1 MLNRKII
8 ALRYVWTDREGT
20 GSSELQ
26 GGCVVLYRSVF
37 NVVVPGLVA
46 LIVAAIVPSAVS
58 AAPCRLNDPSVLRNI
73 ECGGI
78 YDNAVP
84 LRDGLYEGEPFV
96 PGGAS
101 RNRVE
106 LLDVPPILHDLDGD
120 GIDEAAVLLSKSS
133 GGSGVSTYLA
143 VVSCRDG
150 RAINVGTTGLGNRV
164 MIRSIAGKE
173 GAIVVEVVA
182 TGPGEPLCCPT
193 RNVRNIYRLRNGI
206 LFLASSEDMGTL
218 SLADLKGIPWR
229 LSRLGRNERVPEGV
243 KVTAVFGEGRVSG
256 SGGCNRY
263 SAAVVETGPLGFSI
277 GPAASTKMACPD
289 PAGGFEDRYF
299 SALQAANRFG
309 FLLGNLVLHYGKGD
323 ARETMMFEREVPY

>member
-206 LFLASSEDMGTL
+206 LLLASSEDMGTL

>member
-1 MLNRKII
+1 MIR
-8 ALRYVWTDREGT
+8 
-20 GSSELQ
+20 
-26 GGCVVLYRSVF
+26 YRSVF
-37 NVVVPGLVA
+37 SAVVPGLVA
-46 LIVAAIVPSAVS
+46 LIVAAIVPSAV
-58 AAPCRLNDPSVLRNI
+58 ADAPCRWNDPSVLRNI
-73 ECGGI
+73 EFGGI

-84 LRDGLYEGEPFV
+84 LRDGVYEGEPFV
-96 PGGAS
+96 AGGAS
-101 RNRVE
+101 RHRVE
-106 LLDVPPILHDLDGD
+106 LLDVPPVLHDLDGD
-120 GIDEAAVLLSKSS
+120 GIDEAAVLLAESS

-150 RAINVGTTGLGNRV
+150 RAVNVGTTGLGNRV
-164 MIRSIAGKE
+164 MIRSISGKE

-193 RNVRNIYRLRNGI
+193 RNVRNTYRLRTGN
-206 LFLASSEDMGTL
+206 LLLASSEDMGTL
-218 SLADLKGIPWR
+218 SLADVKGIPWR

-243 KVTAVFGEGRVSG
+243 RVTAVFGEGRISG

-289 PAGGFEDRYF
+289 PAGGFEGRYF
-299 SALQAANRFG
+299 SALQAADRFG

-323 ARETMMFEREVPY
+323 ARETMTFEREVSH